1 MSVSK
6 RCGVV
11 PRSLRSFDVDLRNC
25 ARCSN
30 VRLFEVWG
38 GDGKTMESVTG
49 EDRGVMDVI
58 VVVVKDLI

>member
-1 MSVSK
+1 
-6 RCGVV
+6 V

-30 VRLFEVWG
+30 VRLFEVGG